1 MYQVKVN
8 EKYNFVV
15 QTENKQFK
23 VNNDVIKLDQIFL
36 NQNSS
41 HILYQNKS
49 YLVEVVELIKEE
61 KKAIIKINGNIYTLN
76 VEDQYD
82 QLLKQLGMDNLAVN
96 KILQVK
102 APMPGLVLSVLVAE
116 GYEVQKG
123 DSLLV
128 LEAMKMENMI
138 KSPTDGIIKKI
149 EVKPGNTV
157 EKNELLIS
165 FS

>member
-8 EKYNFVV
+8 DKFNFVIK
-15 QTENKQFK
+15 TENKQLK
-23 VNNDVIKLDQIFL
+23 INDEVIELDHIRL
-36 NQNSS
+36 NANSS
-41 HILYQNKS
+41 HVLYQNKS
-49 YLVEVVELIKEE
+49 YLIEVVELIKEE
-61 KKAIIKINGNIYTLN
+61 KKAIVKINGNIYTLN

-82 QLLKQLGMDNLAVN
+82 QLLKQLGLDNLAVS
-96 KILQVK
+96 KILQIK

-116 GYEVQKG
+116 GDEIKKG
-123 DSLLV
+123 DNLLV

-149 EVKPGNTV
+149 EIKQGNKV

>member
-23 VNNDVIKLDQIFL
+23 VNNEVIKLDQIFL

-116 GYEVQKG
+116 GDEVKKG

-138 KSPTDGIIKKI
+138 KSPSDGIIKKI

>member
-23 VNNDVIKLDQIFL
+23 VNNEVIKLDQIFL

-116 GYEVQKG
+116 GDEVKKG

-138 KSPTDGIIKKI
+138 KSPSDGIIKKI
-149 EVKPGNTV
+149 EVKQGNTV